1 MRRFWAVLLGLQMLL
16 VGIVPR
22 ADVHEL
28 VRATAVWNQHRVSEH
43 AEVSLL
49 AFVYDHFVAHS
60 HDDPTGAHRDL
71 ALNPGASVVWAIV
84 SPPLCLPA
92 MPVAVPAHADAARV
106 LCGHVVEAARQGVG
120 QPLWRPPQ
128 AKA

>member
-1 MRRFWAVLLGLQMLL
+1 MRRFWAILLAVQMLL
-16 VGIVPR
+16 VGVVPR
-22 ADVHEL
+22 ADMHEL
-28 VRATAVWNQHRVSEH
+28 VRATAVWNDHRAAEH

-84 SPPLCLPA
+84 AAPLRLPA
-92 MPVAVPAHADAARV
+92 MPQAAPGLAGAARV
-106 LCGHVVEAARQGVG
+106 LCGHVVEAARQGEG

-128 AKA
+128 A